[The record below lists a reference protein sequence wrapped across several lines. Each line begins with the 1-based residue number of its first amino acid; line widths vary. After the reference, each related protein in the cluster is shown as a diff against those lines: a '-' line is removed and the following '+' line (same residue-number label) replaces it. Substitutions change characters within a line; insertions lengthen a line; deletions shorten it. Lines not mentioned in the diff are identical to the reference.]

1 LLLDIALQA
10 WSGHQFDVNMESVT
24 VLSCPIPKVFSAITR
39 SRTLKP
45 YLKGKLGPNLV
56 VIETGKVDVLRAE
69 LEWLGLQISD
79 ELIIPVDTD

>member
-1 LLLDIALQA
+1 
-10 WSGHQFDVNMESVT
+10 
-24 VLSCPIPKVFSAITR
+24 
-39 SRTLKP
+39 
-45 YLKGKLGPNLV
+45 LGPNLV